1 MSKRDL
7 YPTISTKKID
17 KQIKLM
23 MDFISMCDGK
33 TSILEIANKLNVP
46 AWDLYNLTEMLNY
59 KNLIE
64 ENT

>member
-1 MSKRDL
+1 
-7 YPTISTKKID
+7 
-17 KQIKLM
+17 M

-33 TSILEIANKLNVP
+33 TSILVKFANKLNVP

-64 ENT
+64 ENTLILMLDPTHFLTSKSPT